1 MGISRHY
8 GDVLSVPNLFRN
20 GGLDFQDPGGA
31 IPPFYS
37 LGGVVRKGLMPGV
50 VNTWEQVF
58 GEVPDAAGAP
68 FNYIKLL
75 LPKSDPV
82 TVGQDLTLAFGAVFD
97 HVVPI
102 DPGEM
107 SAYGYHATE
116 GNLVYQGPVTISFA
130 VRVIQGEVRVGFT
143 RNNNVSDPA
152 DEYEELDSSFSSK
165 TWRRYTGTFEADNVR
180 LGVVAAQLQRKG
192 GAQAVEVHIG
202 NIMLSTGAYDDL
214 PYTGDPSA
222 AVFPR
227 GAIVMC
233 MGTVAPPGFI
243 PVAQDAVFARE
254 GVPGDDGGALF
265 HTHELA
271 QKMDPEAGWPRRSLL
286 GSDESSIVPG
296 FESDSSSKADAAD
309 DHEHPLTGDA
319 GANNTEPIYR
329 SFLFCKRV

>member
-20 GGLDFQDPGGA
+20 GGLDFQDPEGA

-37 LGGVVRKGLMPGV
+37 LGGAVKPGLLPGV

-58 GEVPDAAGAP
+58 GEVPDVAGSP
-68 FNYIKLL
+68 FNYLKFSLL
-75 LPKSDPV
+75 KSDPV

-102 DPGEM
+102 DPGEL
-107 SAYGYHATE
+107 SPYGYQATE
-116 GNLVYQGPVTISFA
+116 GNLVYQGPVTISFSI
-130 VRVIQGEVRVGFT
+130 RVLQGEISVGFT
-143 RNNNVSDPA
+143 RNNNVDDPA
-152 DEYEELDSSFSSK
+152 DEYEEIDSSFSSK

-180 LGVVAAQLQRKG
+180 LGVVAAQFQRKG
-192 GAQAVEVHIG
+192 RAQAVEVHIG
-202 NIMLSTGAYDDL
+202 NMMLSTGAYDAL

-233 MGTVAPPGFI
+233 MGTVAPPGFT
-243 PVAQDAVFARE
+243 PVAQDDVFPRE
-254 GVPGDDGGALF
+254 GVPGEEGGARY
-265 HTHELA
+265 HTHELT
-271 QKMDPEAGWPRRSLL
+271 QTMDPPAGWPRRSLL
-286 GSDESSIVPG
+286 ASDESKVVPG
-296 FESDSSSKADAAD
+296 MEPDTDSKADAAD
-309 DHEHPLTGDA
+309 DHEHPLTSDV
-319 GANNTEPIYR
+319 GANNTEPIHR